1 MCTQLRVELGE
12 SVRQVDIDCLLAHSN
27 LERSRVARLDD
38 AALAQHDAALLKG
51 LDEQPAAQQRGG
63 GGGGGGTAAESR
75 PNARASSPAIA
86 VAAPR
91 APFGLPAAAGSGFG
105 RFSFGT
111 GAAPPE
117 FRGGA
122 GAGGGGGVTA
132 KSAPSK
138 LSPVAAAA
146 AAGQRRRRGAHA
158 A

>member
-1 MCTQLRVELGE
+1 MG
-12 SVRQVDIDCLLAHSN
+12 QVDIDCLLAHSN

-38 AALAQHDAALLKG
+38 AALAQHDAALLQG
-51 LDEQPAAQQRGG
+51 LDEQPAAQRRGG
-63 GGGGGGTAAESR
+63 GGGGCGGTAAEPELNGR
-75 PNARASSPAIA
+75 PSSPAIA

-91 APFGLPAAAGSGFG
+91 APFGLPAAAGGGFG

-117 FRGGA
+117 FHGGA
-122 GAGGGGGVTA
+122 GAGDRGGVIA